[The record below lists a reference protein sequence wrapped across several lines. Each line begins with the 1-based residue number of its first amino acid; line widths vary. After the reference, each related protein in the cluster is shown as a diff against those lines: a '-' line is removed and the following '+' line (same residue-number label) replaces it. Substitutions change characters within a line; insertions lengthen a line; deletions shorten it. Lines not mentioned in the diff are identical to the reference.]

1 MENWN
6 KEGEVGIRMV
16 DGWQAHGFWDFK
28 VGMGIGGNSL
38 WWQGSDSKT
47 CSHGDNK
54 PPLEL

>member
-1 MENWN
+1 MN

-16 DGWQAHGFWDFK
+16 GGWQAHGFWDFK

-38 WWQGSDSKT
+38 WWHGSDSKT

-54 PPLEL
+54 LPLEL